1 LTALLGT
8 IGTVLSVALI
18 LGGVFF
24 LLVSTTGLL
33 RLPDFLSRAH
43 AVGKSDTLGS
53 LLVLTGLAIHNGW
66 DLDSGK
72 LFLIVLFIAVT
83 NPTGIHTLARA
94 ALRAGGD
101 MWVRPE
107 DRDDPL
113 PAGEAGALGPAD
125 PDEIDEDPMASGDE
139 A

>member
-1 LTALLGT
+1 MIATG
-8 IGTVLSVALI
+8 LSIAFI
-18 LGGVFF
+18 LAGGFF

-53 LLVLTGLAIHNGW
+53 FLILLGLAIHNGF
-66 DLDSGK
+66 DLNSGK

-94 ALRAGGD
+94 ALRAGEEV
-101 MWVRPE
+101 WVRVE
-107 DRDDPL
+107 DLGAKEEL
-113 PAGEAGALGPAD
+113 P
-125 PDEIDEDPMASGDE
+125 
-139 A
+139 